1 MPVKWQGHNHT
12 LKCKVVECRCHCR
25 SAGPGVSILL
35 QFTCPWTW
43 RGNHI
48 HTDEVMFVIWSK
60 LKGCCN
66 SFALLFC
73 FFVCWCVVG
82 LLVLVGFIFI
92 LFYFSKKKP
101 TLALLCIEMR
111 TSCPLQEQIGQRLI
125 CTNSVEPWSRVVA
138 TTSSWIKK
146 VYWSPKQLFHFI
158 SESVQSS
165 VFYSKKI

>member
-35 QFTCPWTW
+35 RFTCPWTW

-60 LKGCCN
+60 LKD
-66 SFALLFC
+66 AVIHLLYCSVFL
-73 FFVCWCVVG
+73 FVGVLLVCWFW
-82 LLVLVGFIFI
+82 LALF